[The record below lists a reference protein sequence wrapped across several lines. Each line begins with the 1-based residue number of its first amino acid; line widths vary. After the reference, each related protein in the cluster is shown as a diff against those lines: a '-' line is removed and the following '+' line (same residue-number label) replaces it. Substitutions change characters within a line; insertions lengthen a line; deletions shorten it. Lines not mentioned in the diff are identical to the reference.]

1 MNKNNERSI
10 ELFEL
15 LDGYKYTFDLVEK
28 AVELLENGADA
39 NYKQVDYPFETSLYR
54 CLSSGAS
61 EHKFNMVKT
70 LIQNGA
76 DVNLK
81 ADIFSPLSQ
90 SVVKNDIEIIQFL
103 LENGA
108 DDFGHSLRSA
118 IEQDNIEVVQLLINY
133 GATVNHFEN
142 YNCSF
147 LEFCNEPFRCKKR
160 DYDYEK
166 EPGLAIAELLIS
178 CGANPDGIK
187 NASSSPLS
195 EAIRHGFI
203 DLVNLLLQNGATF
216 GDELIFFANTI
227 EITNFL
233 LEKKVIANKFCKN
246 SRGENVLIYNAI
258 QANHELVQHWID
270 FGIELYETDQHG
282 FTAFHYLIMEEKM
295 VVFERFLPYFNIKKC
310 DEIRSILDLIDD
322 KKMKLQIKELLSV

>member
-108 DDFGHSLRSA
+108 DDLGNSLRCA
-118 IEQDNIEVVQLLINY
+118 IERDNIEVVQLLINN
-133 GATVNHFEN
+133 GANVNHFEE

-147 LEFCNEPFRCKKR
+147 LEFCNEPFRCKK

-166 EPGLAIAELLIS
+166 VPGLAIAELLIS
-178 CGANPDGIK
+178 CGANPNGVE
-187 NASSSPLS
+187 NGSSSPIS
-195 EAIRHGFI
+195 EAIRHNFI
-203 DLVNLLLQNGATF
+203 ELVNLLLQNGAAFT
-216 GDELIFFANTI
+216 DQLIFYCNTL
-227 EITNFL
+227 EMTNFL
-233 LEKKVIANKFCKN
+233 LGKDMFVNKFCKN
-246 SRGENVLIYNAI
+246 HIGQNVLIYNAM
-258 QANHELVQHWID
+258 QSDYELVHYWINSGIDLYD
-270 FGIELYETDQHG
+270 FDKDG

-295 VVFERFLPYFNIKKC
+295 VVFERFLPYFDIKKC
-310 DEIRSILDLIDD
+310 DKIRSILDLIDD
-322 KKMKLQIKELLSV
+322 KKMKLQIKELLNG